1 MIEEDIK
8 ETATIA
14 EVFRLSAELPFMG
27 FRGVC
32 VAFFDR
38 YAEHQEL
45 NEFSELVSTN
55 RGLFG
60 RLFNNF
66 NKAEK
71 WLLDRTDFNPDSQ
84 ASDSTLRS
92 DR

>member
-14 EVFRLSAELPFMG
+14 EVFQLSAELPFMG

-60 RLFNNF
+60 RLFNDF
-66 NKAEK
+66 NEAEN
-71 WLLDRTDFNPDSQ
+71 WLLSRNEFNQNSQ
-84 ASDSTLRS
+84 ASDSMSRS